1 MATTGLLVLPG
12 RSDERGGGAGLSR
25 ADLDERSES
34 WICTTGRR
42 VIGERVVRRAGES
55 GASGIKDMGGV
66 EEDTKD
72 DADFGVCEP
81 EMEGSREGAWKV
93 AETMQVSW
101 VWGS

>member
-1 MATTGLLVLPG
+1 
-12 RSDERGGGAGLSR
+12 
-25 ADLDERSES
+25 
-34 WICTTGRR
+34 
-42 VIGERVVRRAGES
+42 
-55 GASGIKDMGGV
+55 MGGV